1 MRQPLGSPVYWKG
14 MIEWSIAEIQKG
26 QEDPTELFSLIYM
39 ATLRLKEWE
48 AFLAQ
53 KEVRRRKKKSAKLA
67 RKKNRR

>member
-1 MRQPLGSPVYWKG
+1 